1 MRSGLP
7 SKKSSIR
14 SLILSCLF
22 SFIFPVITEGAPA
35 GSSADRLAHFA
46 GVVEDTDKN
55 VKVSENSSEENSSGN
70 SSSDRMSHFAGVVED
85 TEKNV
90 KVSGNSS
97 SDRLSHFAGVVEDTE
112 KNVKV
117 SGNSSSDRLSHFAGV
132 VEETEKNVKVSGNE
146 ASDRLLRFANVAA
159 RTYEDNEIIEDKVL
173 VRGKDYGEK
182 ELGIFTRFVADN
194 RSIKNEDHSFN
205 TRKTGQKDP
214 AEFVETAS
222 SFSEKPVIPF
232 DLNGLI
238 NGITSGGRA
247 FFGSGGDEISLGVFT
262 LTAYDACVI
271 CCGKTDGITATGTHA
286 TQGRTIAVDPNVIPY
301 GSRVRIGEQIYV
313 AEDTGGRIK
322 GNHIDVFLNTHEE
335 ARQFG
340 VRKAEVFLLK

>member
-22 SFIFPVITEGAPA
+22 SFIFPVLTEGAPA

-55 VKVSENSSEENSSGN
+55 VKVSENSSVENSSGN
-70 SSSDRMSHFAGVVED
+70 SSSDRMTHFAGVVED

-97 SDRLSHFAGVVEDTE
+97 SDRLSHFAGVVED
-112 KNVKV
+112 
-117 SGNSSSDRLSHFAGV
+117 
-132 VEETEKNVKVSGNE
+132 TEKNVKVSGNE

-194 RSIKNEDHSFN
+194 RSIKNEDHSFY